1 VTKQAMTADSAPDSM
16 LRSVVETSRVPM
28 AIRSL
33 DLRPIFVNKA
43 FRDFYC
49 KSRNA
54 RCSQTPEDLLP
65 PQTRTLFHEAI
76 RPAILRGDSWEG
88 EYLVRTGRTAKRH
101 VWARFD
107 PLRDSVGRI
116 SFAWSSMFDASDH
129 VRTSE
134 RLHTSKRFLTL
145 QAENESDLIFR
156 VSLPDGH
163 IEHLGES
170 CEKLTG
176 HSASEFATTPSL
188 IRDIVPESDLP
199 ALERD
204 WRDILR
210 GIRRAVYLLPLRHKD
225 GSMRWVE
232 IRIGFVRDEA
242 GTAVAAEGVATDV
255 TDRRRTQMAVEQS
268 TESLRFL
275 ADNMADTLWCADDDG
290 RIIYASP
297 ASERILGLHSS
308 KLAGKPLQS
317 IFDEEYDELLS
328 SWLDKCRDSG
338 TDPHTVEL
346 PYDHP
351 HLGRRW
357 ISLHGTGAVRRN
369 DETMLLGLARDVTR
383 RRRVLNHLYE
393 SESRYRSL
401 FEESPIS
408 LWEEDCS
415 EVKNL
420 LDELGAN
427 GVEDIASYLR
437 ARPEKLREVL
447 GTVRVLD
454 VNRATLELME
464 AADKKALLGNVNE
477 LLPDEALAPLADVA
491 GHIANGETNLSRE
504 VALRTLS
511 GEKRW
516 TLMQLCIPREFS
528 KNMERV
534 LISFHD
540 LTPHH
545 EAERAL
551 QESERRYRTLVD
563 NSSEGVVV
571 SQDDT
576 FLFANNA
583 FRRIWGLEELPDSTS
598 RILKSVH
605 PEDREGLMDWV
616 GSREAP
622 DSYSEVVRLMA
633 GEREMRWV
641 TLARKEL
648 IWQGRPALMYI
659 LSDVTA
665 HKILER
671 ELLLAH
677 GEMEDRVTART
688 AELHSVNQ
696 RLKAE
701 MTERAETQELLDESR
716 LSFKALLDASP
727 DFTCLLGEDFT
738 VLASNAISTHLF
750 GLTPDEL
757 KDRRL
762 TDILPREAG
771 TRLARTAKTVMRSG
785 EAALYEDTHDGRT
798 FENSLY
804 PVRNDSGE
812 LRRMA
817 FYSRDITERHHA
829 REQIR
834 SLTKRLFTAQESER
848 RRISREL
855 HDKVAQDLSS
865 ALMAIETLESAD
877 PQGAPRIG
885 GMQASEVLRN
895 SVASVREIA
904 YGLHPSGL
912 RQLGLQSAVQR
923 LCDDFA
929 ARHDIRLECSFSGLE
944 RMEFELEASTAIYR
958 IIQESL
964 DNIARHAEAESAVVR
979 IVAAHPDIIIRIEDQ
994 GVGFDC
1000 PDSSAE
1006 GLADCCIG
1014 LRSIQERSRLL
1025 GGETTIHS
1033 RPGAGTRVV
1042 VKLPGSACK
1051 R

>member
-1 VTKQAMTADSAPDSM
+1 MTADSAPDSL
-16 LRSVVETSRVPM
+16 LRSVVETSRAPM

-33 DLRPIFVNKA
+33 DLRPIFVNQA

-49 KSRNA
+49 ESRKSRCA
-54 RCSQTPEDLLP
+54 KVPEDRLP

-88 EYLVRTGRTAKRH
+88 EYLVRTGKTAKRH

-107 PLRDSVGRI
+107 PLRDSLGRI

-129 VRTSE
+129 VRTSQ
-134 RLHTSKRFLTL
+134 RLHTSERFLRL
-145 QAENESDLIFR
+145 QAESDADLLFR
-156 VSLPDGH
+156 ISLPEGR
-163 IEHLGES
+163 IEHLSES
-170 CEKLTG
+170 CEALTG
-176 HSASEFATTPSL
+176 RPVADFKDTPSL
-188 IRDIVPESDLP
+188 LHEVVPEGDLP

-204 WRDILR
+204 WRDIRR
-210 GIRRAVYLLPLRHKD
+210 GMRRPVYLFPLHHKD
-225 GSMRWVE
+225 GSLRWIE
-232 IRIGFVRDEA
+232 ARIGFVRDES
-242 GTAVAAEGVATDV
+242 GTAVAMEGVATDV
-255 TDRRRTQMAVEQS
+255 TARRHTQMAVEQS

-275 ADNMADTLWCADDDG
+275 ADNMADALWCADAEG

-297 ASERILGLHSS
+297 ASERILGLHPSG
-308 KLAGKPLQS
+308 LAGKPLQS
-317 IFDEEYDELLS
+317 IFADEYDELLS
-328 SWLDKCRDSG
+328 TWLESCRDSG
-338 TDPHTVEL
+338 TDPQTVEL

-351 HLGRRW
+351 HMGRRW
-357 ISLHGTGAVRRN
+357 ISIHGTGAVRRN

-383 RRRVLNHLYE
+383 RRHVLDHLYE
-393 SESRYRSL
+393 SESRYHSL

-415 EVKNL
+415 EVKSIF
-420 LDELGAN
+420 DELAAD
-427 GVEDIASYLR
+427 GVRDIAGFLR
-437 ARPEKLREVL
+437 ERPEKLREVL
-447 GTVRVLD
+447 ANVRILD

-464 AADKKALLGNVNE
+464 APDKKALLGNVND
-477 LLPDEALAPLADVA
+477 LVPDEALGPLAEAAECIA
-491 GHIANGETNLSRE
+491 GGETHFSRE
-504 VALRTLS
+504 VPLRTLS
-511 GEKRW
+511 GNLRW
-516 TLMQLCIPREFS
+516 TLMQVCIPKEFS
-528 KNMERV
+528 ANMERV
-534 LISFHD
+534 LASFHD
-540 LTPHH
+540 LTPRH

-563 NSSEGVVV
+563 NSSEGVAV
-571 SQDDT
+571 SQDDSL
-576 FLFANNA
+576 LFANNA
-583 FRRIWGLEELPDSTS
+583 FRRIWGLEELPDSSS
-598 RILKSVH
+598 RVLESVH
-605 PEDREGLMDWV
+605 PEDRAGLESWLE
-616 GSREAP
+616 SSEAP
-622 DSYSEVVRLMA
+622 DSYPEVFRIFA
-633 GEREMRWV
+633 AERELRWV

-648 IWQGRPALMYI
+648 GWQGRPALMYI
-659 LSDVTA
+659 LSDVTG

-688 AELHSVNQ
+688 AELHSVNE

-701 MTERAETQELLDESR
+701 MAERAETQELLDESR

-727 DFTCLLGEDFT
+727 DFTCLLDEEFT

-757 KDRRL
+757 KHRRL

-771 TRLARTAKTVMRSG
+771 ARLARTAKTVMRSG
-785 EAALYEDTHDGRT
+785 EAALYEETHEGRT

-804 PVRNDSGE
+804 PVRNESGE

-817 FYSRDITERHHA
+817 FYSRDITERHSA

-855 HDKVAQDLSS
+855 HDQVAQDLSS

-877 PQGAPRIG
+877 PQAAPKIG

-895 SVASVREIA
+895 SVSSVREIA

-923 LCDDFA
+923 LCDDFSSRNA
-929 ARHDIRLECSFSGLE
+929 VRVDCSFSGLD
-944 RMEFELEASTAIYR
+944 RMDFELEASTAIYR

-979 IVAAHPDIIIRIEDQ
+979 IVAAHPDVIIRIEDQ
-994 GVGFDC
+994 GKGFDC
-1000 PDSSAE
+1000 PDSSGE

-1042 VKLPGSACK
+1042 VKLPGAACK